1 MEYLVKSSVKIL
13 IWTVWILLL
22 PFGLWFLYQTYPPK
36 INSNASDILA
46 FLLFM
51 SVVAS
56 MPMMINGRPVFF
68 LQWAS
73 LSVFLIFGLFIET
86 VLVQLALIP
95 IILQLRLSQETI
107 FRLPLNSSMFFLIS
121 ICSGLIYYG
130 LGGKYGEDILGEPYS
145 LFLVILYPLIYFLLN
160 AILIYFISRVVY
172 QRKEKF
178 LTLDLGWEF
187 ATTLVTYPVGIALYI
202 MYEQIGLLALISVS
216 IPFIFLSV
224 ILRLYH
230 SSRTVNDYLKEIAEL
245 GNRLTQNLQ
254 VKETIDFFTDSLYKL
269 FKVDFLFIHEI
280 RDPHALTMIAR
291 VENKK
296 VLPPFS
302 DILLVHEGICGN
314 VLAAKEPVIYH
325 QKAEWLSINKG
336 YMPTDTESVLS
347 APLLKNEQVIGIL
360 ILGSK
365 KKRAFVHMPLMVF
378 QLLCS
383 QFAVA
388 FENAKYFEKTK
399 EFSERC
405 ALTQL
410 YNYRFFE
417 QLLAN
422 KFQELK
428 RSQIK
433 HLVLIM
439 LDIDHFKSINDT
451 YGHQAGNEI
460 LAEFAQRIQYLVGKQ
475 GTVARYG
482 GEEFSILLTDTN
494 IKEACE
500 LAEFI
505 RKMIEMHSFTIKQ
518 SIKNQT
524 EQIKITASI
533 GLASAPSD
541 ADEPLALIRH
551 ADRALYT
558 GAKQAGRNRVARYVK

>member
-1 MEYLVKSSVKIL
+1 MKIS
-13 IWTVWILLL
+13 IWAVWLILLPL
-22 PFGLWFLYQTYPPK
+22 GLWFLYQTYPPK
-36 INSNASDILA
+36 IDGNTSDILA

-95 IILQLRLSQETI
+95 ILLQLRLSQETR
-107 FRLPLNSSMFFLIS
+107 FRLPLNSSMFFLVSIS
-121 ICSGLIYYG
+121 SGLIYYG
-130 LGGKYGEDILGEPYS
+130 LGGKHAADILWYPNS

-160 AILIYFISRVVY
+160 AILIFFISQVVY

-178 LTLDLGWEF
+178 FTLDLGWEF
-187 ATTLVTYPVGIALYI
+187 VTTLITYPVGIALYI
-202 MYEQIGLLALISVS
+202 MYKQIGLIALVLIG
-216 IPFIFLSV
+216 IPFISLSV

-245 GNRLTQNLQ
+245 GHQLTQNLQ
-254 VKETIDFFTDSLYKL
+254 VKETIAFFTNSLYKL
-269 FKVDFLFIHEI
+269 FKLDFVFIHEV
-280 RDPHALTMIAR
+280 DESNALTMIAR
-291 VENKK
+291 VENKRVFPSFPG
-296 VLPPFS
+296 VLL
-302 DILLVHEGICGN
+302 INEGICGN
-314 VLAAKEPVIYH
+314 VFSTKEPAIYH
-325 QKAEWLSINKG
+325 QKREWLPINKG
-336 YMPTDTESVLS
+336 YMPMETESVL
-347 APLLKNEQVIGIL
+347 AIPLLKNEQVIGIL
-360 ILGSK
+360 IVGSK
-365 KKRAFVHMPLMVF
+365 KKRAFVHVPLMVL

-405 ALTQL
+405 ALTKL
-410 YNYRFFE
+410 YNYCFFE
-417 QLLAN
+417 QLLTS

-428 RSQIK
+428 SSQINQ
-433 HLVLIM
+433 LVLIM
-439 LDIDHFKSINDT
+439 LDIDYFKSINDT
-451 YGHQAGNEI
+451 YGHQAGNEV
-460 LAEFAQRIQYLVGKQ
+460 LVEFAKRIKYLVGNK
-475 GTVARYG
+475 GIVARYG
-482 GEEFSILLTDTN
+482 GEEFSILLTN
-494 IKEACE
+494 INIQEASE

-505 RKMIEMHSFTIKQ
+505 RRMIEIHSFTIKQ
-518 SIKNQT
+518 SMKSQPAK
-524 EQIKITASI
+524 IKITASI
-533 GLASAPSD
+533 GLASAPHD
-541 ADEPLALIRH
+541 ADEPLALIKH